1 MNNINMTG
9 NLIDYLPYKI
19 IYALMLSR
27 GNPDYPLPVFPK
39 NESELYFTE
48 FSTSKA
54 TLYLHLNPL
63 NSLYFQGFFSPYPE
77 IQNDLIER
85 IFPLYK
91 VVLLL
96 LILFLGLP
104 QIAFA
109 GYSGVPRDNF
119 LTPVQ
124 SSPAACSSDHTS
136 PD

>member
-1 MNNINMTG
+1 MAG
-9 NLIDYLPYKI
+9 YLIDHLPYLIAYTKLI
-19 IYALMLSR
+19 VQGQTRLSSKGKFR
-27 GNPDYPLPVFPK
+27 YPLPVFPK

-48 FSTSKA
+48 FSTSKVI
-54 TLYLHLNPL
+54 LYLHLNPL

-77 IQNDLIER
+77 LQNDLIER

-109 GYSGVPRDNF
+109 GYSGVPWDILFIRTRLF
-119 LTPVQ
+119 LTNFV
-124 SSPAACSSDHTS
+124 
-136 PD
+136 

>member
-19 IYALMLSR
+19 IYALMLSK

-39 NESELYFTE
+39 NQSGRKYARFLSLGFNP
-48 FSTSKA
+48 
-54 TLYLHLNPL
+54 YLLLNPL
-63 NSLYFQGFFSPYPE
+63 NSLYFQSFFSPYPE
-77 IQNDLIER
+77 KQNDLIER

-96 LILFLGLP
+96 LILFLELP

-119 LTPVQ
+119 LTPVRRVLR
-124 SSPAACSSDHTS
+124 CS
-136 PD
+136 

>member
-1 MNNINMTG
+1 MVVQGQTR
-9 NLIDYLPYKI
+9 
-19 IYALMLSR
+19 LSSKGKFR
-27 GNPDYPLPVFPK
+27 YPLPVFPQ
-39 NESELYFTE
+39 NGSELYFFG
-48 FSTSKA
+48 FSSSKVI
-54 TLYLHLNPL
+54 LYLHLNPL

-109 GYSGVPRDNF
+109 GYSGVLRDMEKST
-119 LTPVQ
+119 L
-124 SSPAACSSDHTS
+124 
-136 PD
+136 